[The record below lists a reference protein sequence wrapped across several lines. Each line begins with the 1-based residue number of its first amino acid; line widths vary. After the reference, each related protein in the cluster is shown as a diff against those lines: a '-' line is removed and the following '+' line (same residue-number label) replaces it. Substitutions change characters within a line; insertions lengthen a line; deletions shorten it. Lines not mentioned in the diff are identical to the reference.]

1 MHPRADVNAERKR
14 CGANLGSMSAMDG
27 VAKIQSEK
35 ILVGAGFVVFEKLEN
50 NILRFR
56 EFLVLVLLLFMVF
69 EIPCWSFYSFGI
81 LW

>member
-56 EFLVLVLLLFMVF
+56 EFLVLVLLLFVVF
-69 EIPCWSFYSFGI
+69 KISCWSFYSFGI

>member
-1 MHPRADVNAERKR
+1 
-14 CGANLGSMSAMDG
+14 MSAMDG

-56 EFLVLVLLLFMVF
+56 SFWFWFYYYLWSLKFHVGASIVLGYFGNQVF
-69 EIPCWSFYSFGI
+69 RKYLKLKKKRI
-81 LW
+81 